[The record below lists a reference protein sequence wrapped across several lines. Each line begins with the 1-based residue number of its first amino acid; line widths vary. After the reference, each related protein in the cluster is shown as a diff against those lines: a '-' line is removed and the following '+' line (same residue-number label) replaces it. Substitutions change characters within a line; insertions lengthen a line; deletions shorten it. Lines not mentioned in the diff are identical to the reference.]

1 MSEIVS
7 YDSMTV
13 SIEDITCLGRGIG
26 SWWFWLRSIAG
37 AEWRSPYGR
46 L

>member
-1 MSEIVS
+1 MRFVFKRFRLNKKMMSEIVS

-26 SWWFWLRSIAG
+26 S
-37 AEWRSPYGR
+37 
-46 L
+46 